1 MAVDLY
7 KWYLQLAPQQRKT
20 RWLFYDQIGVL
31 NDKYANNPD
40 VNPVDLS
47 FRKKKKAWLARW
59 SKRFNVSFR
68 KVNKKYKLRPEECER
83 RLGCNGVI

>member
-47 FRKKKKAWLARW
+47 FRKKKKKSMASALVKAIQ
-59 SKRFNVSFR
+59 
-68 KVNKKYKLRPEECER
+68 CE
-83 RLGCNGVI
+83 LSEGQQEIQIASGGM